1 MDRKRG
7 NRPDDIPGF
16 TTEEADAQLR
26 KYDHNIPYLQTVI
39 YNLPK
44 ALKQFYP
51 IAGEEVQDNDS
62 DAGVTDSVKKNN
74 KSDSRDARDKGQRRI
89 LQWLSPS
96 KQEPSCSGT
105 GRQNKRPEFRDSIRV
120 KIISRTGKY
129 VNIFPLITQ
138 DIPEDPSQINGAI
151 INTSKQLLDVKL
163 AEEDVL
169 EKSALAQLLHAF
181 YTEDEGKKRRTAI
194 ESKFLQPSSP
204 SKAHNTKVTTLN
216 VSYGGSDDYRTVHVS
231 DRTLVGTIRFPY
243 NFRGGAEKLVDDY
256 ARNRMLADLKL
267 RYTAPVS
274 ILPVVD
280 AVPREKNAD
289 GTPTPK
295 RPRWLLSLL
304 FSSANRTLFP
314 SSFRRLS
321 LRMSVMHNFR
331 RNREN
336 RTPMKVACLK
346 LTPTG
351 SDNPCLR
358 KNCNDTR
365 SSAFPNRK
373 ITPKQTR
380 DSMQKAILVYLL

>member
-1 MDRKRG
+1 M
-7 NRPDDIPGF
+7 
-16 TTEEADAQLR
+16 
-26 KYDHNIPYLQTVI
+26 
-39 YNLPK
+39 
-44 ALKQFYP
+44 
-51 IAGEEVQDNDS
+51 
-62 DAGVTDSVKKNN
+62 
-74 KSDSRDARDKGQRRI
+74 
-89 LQWLSPS
+89 
-96 KQEPSCSGT
+96 
-105 GRQNKRPEFRDSIRV
+105 

-151 INTSKQLLDVKL
+151 INTSKLLDVKL

-243 NFRGGAEKLVDDY
+243 DFRGGAEKLVDDY

-295 RPRWLLSLL
+295 RPKESDENRMGICNGFALFSDHGPSFRLSPLSVEEFLLSASDQDLNDFFKVIL
-304 FSSANRTLFP
+304 AFHQVTRT
-314 SSFRRLS
+314 
-321 LRMSVMHNFR
+321 MQ
-331 RNREN
+331 
-336 RTPMKVACLK
+336 
-346 LTPTG
+346 
-351 SDNPCLR
+351 
-358 KNCNDTR
+358 CN
-365 SSAFPNRK
+365 K
-373 ITPKQTR
+373 KQKTT
-380 DSMQKAILVYLL
+380 MQQKTN